1 MTDLT
6 NNVATLPESPGVY
19 IYKDHSKKVLYVGKA
34 VNLKNRVKS
43 YFQNIEALSPK
54 TQAMITKIADIEHIN
69 VENEIEA
76 LLLEADLIKRY
87 RPPYN
92 IALKDDKFYKYIK
105 IEKNKLSTPEGESK
119 TISKIVTSRKKTKE
133 GEYFG
138 PYPESNSIL
147 VITKTLR
154 KIFPYRDCSTQ
165 KFTRYQK
172 AKRPCLYGHLGLC
185 PAPCLGGEAII
196 QNNINIKKIQ
206 EYLSGKRSLMFK
218 QLEREMKELS
228 KNHEYEK
235 AAVIR
240 DQINSY
246 NYLTQTKNNVNEYLK
261 NPDLVHNKGADAV
274 TKLLAELEKSFKL
287 QFTNTDTE
295 TFRIE
300 TYDISNMSGKSA
312 IGAMSV
318 TTGGVPDKSEYRK
331 FRIKTKDTP
340 DDFFMLQEILK
351 RRFNRIGE
359 SEWETPDLIVID
371 GGKGQLSS
379 AIEAMEAKDIKIPM
393 ISLAKKEE
401 LIFFYDGTEFQYI
414 NLDINNPALKLII
427 IGRDEVHRFGIAYHR
442 QLRMKNLYQ

>member
-1 MTDLT
+1 MFDIS
-6 NNVATLPESPGVY
+6 NLPESPGVY
-19 IYKDHSKKVLYVGKA
+19 IYKDHTKKVLYVGKA

-54 TQAMITKIADIEHIN
+54 TQAMISKIADIEHIN

-92 IALKDDKFYKYIK
+92 ITLKDDKFYKYIK
-105 IEKNKLSTPEGESK
+105 IGKNKLPTPDGESK

-172 AKRPCLYGHLGLC
+172 TKRPCLYGHLGLC
-185 PAPCLGGEAII
+185 PAPCQGGEAITE
-196 QNNINIKKIQ
+196 NNINIKKIQ

-261 NPDLVHNKGADAV
+261 NPDLIHNKGSDAV
-274 TKLLAELEKSFKL
+274 TKLLTELEKSFKL

-312 IGAMSV
+312 IGAMAV

-359 SEWETPDLIVID
+359 SEWESPDLIVID

-379 AIEAMEAKDIKIPM
+379 AIEAIESKDIKIPI

-401 LIFFYDGTEFQYI
+401 LIFYYDGKEFQYI
-414 NLDINNPALKLII
+414 NLDINNPALKLVI